1 METSY
6 GLLDKLMF
14 YISAVYENL
23 NIVEYVTIAV
33 SIHDQTEYN
42 QWPGNVFGNSL
53 LI

>member
-1 METSY
+1 MINYSGY
-6 GLLDKLMF
+6 RNIPKV
-14 YISAVYENL
+14 SAVYENL